1 MKDANLSG
9 LSPLWLISLAL
20 ILGTFIVIA
29 IPISIA
35 SGESIKAS
43 DWIGF
48 AGSIAAGV
56 MTLVAAT
63 LAWFA
68 VQRQIKAQEVAEERA
83 TQRSTEQKAV
93 QDAEAKYAAVIVL
106 TQTVHAAAA
115 ALNVTTQYV
124 DALQE
129 HERTRKSLGIG
140 LVEYGGGHSRPPV
153 EVKDKL
159 DAVMVQLKTTMS
171 HFAVTEVWKDLGI
184 EDKANYLVVTSTL
197 HTVTNIHE
205 NPPPTLGN
213 LALAMNQQGTLR
225 QFTIYLR
232 AFDAELADIYQRD
245 SNI

>member
-1 MKDANLSG
+1 MRSGSFPQKSSIPRAPAEPSRIFRANVLWIEKAPPATRNRGDCAFRPSIGKSHGKSARMKDANLSG

-124 DALQE
+124 DALQ
-129 HERTRKSLGIG
+129 
-140 LVEYGGGHSRPPV
+140 
-153 EVKDKL
+153 
-159 DAVMVQLKTTMS
+159 
-171 HFAVTEVWKDLGI
+171 
-184 EDKANYLVVTSTL
+184 
-197 HTVTNIHE
+197 
-205 NPPPTLGN
+205 
-213 LALAMNQQGTLR
+213 
-225 QFTIYLR
+225 
-232 AFDAELADIYQRD
+232 
-245 SNI
+245 